1 MGLVITGTERKGGSH
16 SCTYSATRRDDRNES
31 PTSSHF
37 HRVPN
42 SYSYLVI
49 LFPVSLCGANSNR
62 NLLKLESIRAGCTQT
77 RMSNESFGCYCHR
90 VKCIMP
96 TSVCGPFSLSPSLL
110 KHLCNG
116 LESDNRHLYRN
127 VRKMNRVPVRLYP
140 RVQPHRYFAILN
152 SGKIN

>member
-16 SCTYSATRRDDRNES
+16 SCTYSATRRS

-49 LFPVSLCGANSNR
+49 LSPVSLCGANFNR

-77 RMSNESFGCYCHR
+77 RMSNKSSGCYCHK
-90 VKCIMP
+90 VKYIMP
-96 TSVCGPFSLSPSLL
+96 TSVCGSFSLSPSLL

-116 LESDNRHLYRN
+116 LESNNRHLYRK
-127 VRKMNRVPVRLYP
+127 VCKMNRVPVTFVPKSTAPQVFCHLE
-140 RVQPHRYFAILN
+140 
-152 SGKIN
+152 